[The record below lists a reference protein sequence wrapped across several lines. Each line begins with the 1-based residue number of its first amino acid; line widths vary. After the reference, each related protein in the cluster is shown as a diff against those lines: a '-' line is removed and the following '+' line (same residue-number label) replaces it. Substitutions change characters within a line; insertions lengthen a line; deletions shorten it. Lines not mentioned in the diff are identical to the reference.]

1 MQELLDGLYLVAMRL
16 AQKVKRLKLALS
28 DLDEVKQSAEAW
40 TPEERESFE
49 GTVKHHTTILKA
61 MIGEVEEEIE
71 LAKRKLWAE
80 TMAENPQPH
89 YAEMA
94 VTGEEHE

>member
-1 MQELLDGLYLVAMRL
+1 MQELLDGLYLVATRL

-28 DLDEVKQSAEAW
+28 DLDEVKQTAEAW
-40 TPEERESFE
+40 TSEERESFE

-61 MIGEVEEEIE
+61 VIEEVEEEIE
-71 LAKRKLWAE
+71 LAKKKLWVEALQ
-80 TMAENPQPH
+80 ENPQPH

-94 VTGEEHE
+94 VTGEERE